1 MAGITRMLGVVLGGL
16 VATLASGV
24 AAAETTDR
32 LYDGITA
39 FVANPDGRA
48 FTITLDV
55 RDINHRTHG
64 PSELLV
70 KVYPPDGKPVVREVI
85 PDDGIVAPTA
95 NPVFAG
101 RDHEAWYYA
110 TCYSRG
116 LDPLVRWSA
125 FSDPKRLAALAK
137 RSFTY
142 EVAGGQPGVYRVVI
156 VGTPDHYV
164 TVKLD
169 SDLKYSVAGSPEW
182 LHGHGELFRRSYIY
196 VPKTTHSISL
206 LFLQLD
212 EPASRSFV
220 LTDAKGNELASGNGA
235 DGLVQTSVLCEGRY
249 DDQVLTLEVSH
260 GPGDFLINV
269 THQLAGRDRPKD
281 GREWKG

>member
-1 MAGITRMLGVVLGGL
+1 MAGLGRIIGVVFGVLALTL
-16 VATLASGV
+16 VATAS
-24 AAAETTDR
+24 AAESTYR

-48 FTITLDV
+48 FTITLEV
-55 RDINHRTHG
+55 CDINHRTHG

-70 KVYPPDGKPVVREVI
+70 KVYPPDGRPVIREVI

-101 RDHEAWYYA
+101 WDHEAWYYA

-116 LDPLVRWSA
+116 LEPLVRWSA
-125 FSDPKRLAALAK
+125 FSDPKRLATLAK

-142 EVAGGQPGVYRVVI
+142 KVAGGQPGVYRVVI
-156 VGTPDHYV
+156 VGVPDHYV

-169 SDLKYSVAGSPEW
+169 PELKYAVAGSPEW
-182 LHGHGELFRRSYIY
+182 LHGHGELFRRSCIY
-196 VPKTTHSISL
+196 VPKTTHSINL

-212 EPASRSFV
+212 EPASRTFV
-220 LTDAKGNELASGNGA
+220 LADAKGNELASGNGS
-235 DGLVQTSVLCEGRY
+235 DGLVQTSVLCEGRF
-249 DDQVLTLEVSH
+249 DDQVLTL
-260 GPGDFLINV
+260 
-269 THQLAGRDRPKD
+269 
-281 GREWKG
+281 